1 MIPWKALRVWIIA
14 GSACAAI
21 LGLRSDAGQVHSRPA
36 VFEPFAQTGRS
47 GHSAAFATINL
58 REIARQPRAERQLEI
73 EAEEKEPGRFPPKRP
88 LPPNAPLRME
98 TRALQTEEIEAPRIA
113 SPPLAA
119 NFEGL
124 PDNGTAFPPDTE
136 GAVGPNHIM
145 VTHNT
150 ETRIQD
156 HSGKELLRVDF
167 ETFWSKVSQGI
178 FLSDP
183 KTLYEPFLDRWI
195 VAAIAGPNSAD
206 SAILIG
212 VSQTGDPTGNWN
224 LYRVVADPT
233 GATWAD
239 FPALGFNK
247 DWIALQL
254 NMWTVAPKQEDSQ
267 FQESHIYVFDK
278 ANLVAGGTD
287 ARHTLFVR
295 DDLGTCQVPVAT
307 YDPTEPVLYV
317 LEDWNGDSEG
327 VGSLALFS
335 ISGPVGSEV
344 FRFITFP
351 ATEATW
357 DDAAPNDKDF
367 APQQGTTAKI
377 ASGGADFT
385 HVSLRN
391 GLITAAQTIFLP
403 AGGSP
408 THTAI
413 QWWQLT
419 REGFVAS
426 RGRIEDP
433 SGETYYA
440 FPSVASNTR
449 NDLILGYS
457 TFSAQQFA
465 SSGYAFRAASDPH
478 GSLRDGGVVKAGE
491 ALYIRTGGGTR
502 NRWGDY
508 SACALD
514 PGNGLDLW
522 TIQEN
527 AMKSPSQAG
536 GAWDTWWGH
545 IAAVP
550 EADVPLPVS
559 SFTAPASAVAGAS
572 VAFSD
577 GSSGATQWFWAFG
590 DGTTASERNPVH
602 AFGFDGTL
610 TVTQTVVN
618 QTGAVSTSR
627 TIRIDPPAKQI
638 PKPAPHG
645 SRGLPRV
652 VTPHS

>member
-1 MIPWKALRVWIIA
+1 NPTGMTPRKALRVCVVA
-14 GSACAAI
+14 GCVSAAV
-21 LGLRSDAGQVHSRPA
+21 LGLRSDAQETHPRVPA
-36 VFEPFAQTGRS
+36 FEPFVQTGRS

-58 REIARQPRAERQLEI
+58 REIAQQPTAMGPLEI
-73 EAEEKEPGRFPPKRP
+73 EAEAKEPGRFPPKRQI
-88 LPPNAPLRME
+88 PPNAPLRIE
-98 TRALQTEEIEAPRIA
+98 PRPVQAEEIEAPQVA
-113 SPPLAA
+113 SPPLASS
-119 NFEGL
+119 FEGL
-124 PDNGTAFPPDTE
+124 SDNGTAFPPDTE

-145 VTHNT
+145 VTLNT

-156 HSGKELLRVDF
+156 HSGKELLRVGF
-167 ETFWSKVSQGI
+167 ESFWSKVSHGF

-183 KTLYEPFLDRWI
+183 KTVHEPFLDRWI
-195 VAAIAGPNSAD
+195 VAAIAGPNTAD

-224 LYRVVADPT
+224 LYRIVADAT

-254 NMWTVAPKQEDSQ
+254 NMWTVAPKVENSQ

-278 ANLVAGGTD
+278 ANLVAGGAD

-307 YDPTEPVLYV
+307 YDATEPFLYL
-317 LEDWNGDSEG
+317 LEDWNGDSQG

-344 FRFITFP
+344 FRFITFT
-351 ATEATW
+351 ATQATW
-357 DDAAPNDKDF
+357 DDTAPNDKDF
-367 APQQGTTAKI
+367 APQQGTAAKI
-377 ASGGADFT
+377 AAGGADFT

-433 SGETYYA
+433 SAQIFYA

-465 SSGYAFRAASDPH
+465 SSGYAFR
-478 GSLRDGGVVKAGE
+478 
-491 ALYIRTGGGTR
+491 
-502 NRWGDY
+502 
-508 SACALD
+508 
-514 PGNGLDLW
+514 
-522 TIQEN
+522 
-527 AMKSPSQAG
+527 
-536 GAWDTWWGH
+536 
-545 IAAVP
+545 
-550 EADVPLPVS
+550 
-559 SFTAPASAVAGAS
+559 
-572 VAFSD
+572 
-577 GSSGATQWFWAFG
+577 
-590 DGTTASERNPVH
+590 
-602 AFGFDGTL
+602 
-610 TVTQTVVN
+610 
-618 QTGAVSTSR
+618 
-627 TIRIDPPAKQI
+627 
-638 PKPAPHG
+638 
-645 SRGLPRV
+645 
-652 VTPHS
+652 